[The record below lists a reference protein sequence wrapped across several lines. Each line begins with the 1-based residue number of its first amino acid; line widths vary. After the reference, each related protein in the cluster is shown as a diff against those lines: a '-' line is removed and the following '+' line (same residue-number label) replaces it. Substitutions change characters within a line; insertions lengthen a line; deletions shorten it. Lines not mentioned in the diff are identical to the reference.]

1 MKRKITA
8 RLLACLLAC
17 TVSLTFSCSGVVDDA
32 KIPEQEIDL
41 NQNATLR
48 LSVSAKNSRTAL
60 PVVETTDFT
69 EFTLSGKKAD
79 GTDYAVLKT
88 WTTAA
93 AMQEDS
99 VEITVGTWNFV
110 LAAKKNG
117 AVYEKTLES
126 VLVHSGANE
135 LAFVLELKSTGTS
148 GTGSVEIAITLAEGQ
163 NAYYKA
169 TFANASGSGT
179 PVTKEGQFSSEA
191 KLSLEFK
198 DIDVGSYR
206 LDIFFYSDEAKKLL
220 IGSATEYAHVIA
232 ETKSASTVALGS
244 LDSTYAIKY
253 FKGSDEITGVGAA
266 GYTRHNAVVLP
277 KASAFET
284 LYAGYCFCGWYE
296 YSLFTGDP
304 VLEIAKNTVGNKN
317 FYGKFLAK
325 NEYFPIKQVLVEG
338 TKKVGHELKAVP
350 YMTDAETPAAGDAF
364 SGEIKTYQWYL
375 GSVPAG
381 GEIQWTAIS
390 SETDPDFGKS
400 KVYVVQP
407 GDVGKLIK
415 VEVTQAHT
423 ASLDSEKG
431 IYVVTDS
438 GTTITSPES
447 TDKAAKGTLKSE
459 SIATLFN
466 TEGFALS
473 YNTAETAVALG
484 STLDAAKL
492 VVTPAENKVQDDCG
506 NDVVV
511 SFALPE
517 NQTAPAE
524 SSNYVPVVIKAVG
537 YDDVTRNGSVFVY
550 VKAKT
555 PLTTAIPALA
565 EETAVPSITYGCVKF
580 TSADSTLEYQIDGS
594 NTTEWHAFDTA
605 EFKKGESYFEA
616 DDKILVRTKKTDGV
630 ADTKG
635 NPVGYIA
642 PSETV
647 TVTIAAKNVGKK
659 NSVKVISIAF
669 EGQTDILVVK
679 TESND
684 GTIKLFVKTPDD
696 YTSFAWKTEADILG
710 QASTVLSLSSADE
723 AETVVTI
730 AQGALP
736 GVYGVVLRAET
747 AIGATYSTTV
757 YITIGN

>member
-117 AVYEKTLES
+117 AVYEKTLEN
-126 VLVHSGANE
+126 VLIHSGSNE

-148 GTGSVEIAITLAEGQ
+148 GAGSVEITITLAEGQ
-163 NAYYKA
+163 NPYYTA
-169 TFANASGSGT
+169 TFANANGSGGT
-179 PVTKEGQFSSEA
+179 PVSKEGQVPFESQLL
-191 KLSLEFK
+191 LSF
-198 DIDVGSYR
+198 DNVDVGSYR
-206 LDIFFYSDEAKKLL
+206 LDISFYSDETKTFL

-232 ETKSASTVALGS
+232 ETKSASKIDLGS

-253 FKGSDEITGVGAA
+253 FRGSDELTGVGEI
-266 GYTRHNAVVLP
+266 GYTRHISVVLP
-277 KASAFET
+277 KAAAFET
-284 LYAGYCFCGWYE
+284 LTDYCFCGWYE
-296 YSLFTGDP
+296 DSLFNGEP
-304 VLEIAKNTVGNKN
+304 VLEIAKNTVGDKN
-317 FYGKFLAK
+317 YYGKFLAK
-325 NEYFPIKQVLVEG
+325 NDYFPIKQVLVEG
-338 TKKVGHELKAVP
+338 TKKVGHELKAAP
-350 YMTDAETPAAGDAF
+350 YVTLSETPATGDAF
-364 SGEIKTYQWYL
+364 SGEVKTYQWYI

-390 SETDPDFGKS
+390 SETDPTFGKG

-415 VEVTQAHT
+415 VEVTQANT
-423 ASLDSEKG
+423 VSLDSEKG
-431 IYVVTDS
+431 IYVITEG
-438 GTTITSPES
+438 GTKITSQI
-447 TDKAAKGTLKSE
+447 TADAVAKGTLSGDA
-459 SIATLFN
+459 ITALFN

-473 YNTAETAVALG
+473 YNTAQTAVALG
-484 STLDAAKL
+484 STLDATNL
-492 VVTPAENKVQDDCG
+492 VVTPAENKVQDECG
-506 NDVVV
+506 NAIAV

-524 SSNYVPVVIKAVG
+524 KSNYVPVIVKAVG
-537 YDDVTRNGSVFVY
+537 YDDVTRDGAVFVY
-550 VKAKT
+550 VKANA
-555 PLTTAIPALA
+555 PLATAIPALA
-565 EETAVPSITYGCVKF
+565 EETTVPSITYGCVKF
-580 TSADSTLEYQIDGS
+580 SSADSTLEYQIGGID
-594 NTTEWHAFDTA
+594 TTEWHALDTT
-605 EFKKGESYFEA
+605 EFKKGDAYFVA
-616 DDKILVRTKKTDGV
+616 DDRILVRVKKTDGV

-642 PSETV
+642 PSEAV
-647 TVTIAAKNVGKK
+647 AVTIADANVGKK
-659 NSVKVISIAF
+659 NSVKVLSIEF
-669 EGQTDILVVK
+669 EEKSDIKVTQSVDETGKITLSVK
-679 TESND
+679 NPEN
-684 GTIKLFVKTPDD
+684 
-696 YTSFAWKTEADILG
+696 YRSFAWKTEADVLG
-710 QASTVLSLSSADE
+710 QAFSILRLSSTDAS
-723 AETVVTI
+723 ETVVTI
-730 AQGALP
+730 ELGALP
-736 GVYGVVLRAET
+736 GVYGVVLSAET